1 MHLLSISWH
10 SHSQSQLSSL
20 HVTFPSENECHKLT
34 EKGFL
39 PRIGMQYHWKNR
51 NYKKWLIHLISS
63 FYFGSLA
70 VFTYSFR
77 LLLFYVG
84 SFDDFLM
91 DMKQSKRKN
100 IRQERKKVDICRFYQ
115 LVLEFYPIALSSVC
129 VFISIRQ

>member
-1 MHLLSISWH
+1 MSGT
-10 SHSQSQLSSL
+10 SSL
-20 HVTFPSENECHKLT
+20 RKASSPGLECSTTGKTVTTKSESSMILDSTLGDGLLLLPIPFP
-34 EKGFL
+34 L
-39 PRIGMQYHWKNR
+39 P
-51 NYKKWLIHLISS
+51 
-63 FYFGSLA
+63 
-70 VFTYSFR
+70 YSFR